1 MLGIIKQKETLYAI
15 GYNIKSEVRW
25 MANET
30 SKNLIPQS
38 KRTKEKQRE
47 IAKKGG
53 IASGEARRAK
63 KSLREAMQVLMDADL
78 TGKDGKT
85 MTGTEA
91 MAAKAFQAAL
101 KGDWKAWELVRDT
114 AGQKPVERVMVADVE
129 PSVIAEVEAMVKGE
143 SD

>member
-1 MLGIIKQKETLYAI
+1 MP
-15 GYNIKSEVRW
+15 N
-25 MANET
+25 
-30 SKNLIPQS
+30 
-38 KRTKEKQRE
+38 KRPPNAEATQFRSGEQAVENGR
-47 IAKKGG
+47 KGG
-53 IASGEARRAK
+53 VNSGIARREK

-114 AGQKPVERVMVADVE
+114 AGQKPVEKVQATQTVVDMSAFSTEEIKAMLDE
-129 PSVIAEVEAMVKGE
+129 EV
-143 SD
+143 

>member
-1 MLGIIKQKETLYAI
+1 MEKYDNLTHKLTVEELRRGGQK
-15 GYNIKSEVRW
+15 
-25 MANET
+25 
-30 SKNLIPQS
+30 
-38 KRTKEKQRE
+38 
-47 IAKKGG
+47 
-53 IASGEARRAK
+53 SGETRRAK

-129 PSVIAEVEAMVKGE
+129 ASVIAEVEAMVNGSE
-143 SD
+143 TSG

>member
-1 MLGIIKQKETLYAI
+1 MPK
-15 GYNIKSEVRW
+15 
-25 MANET
+25 
-30 SKNLIPQS
+30 
-38 KRTKEKQRE
+38 KRPPNAEATEFRAGEQQVE
-47 IAKKGG
+47 IARQGGVASG
-53 IASGEARRAK
+53 IARREK

-114 AGQKPVERVMVADVE
+114 AGQKPVDKVQMKTDVNIADSAERLSNIFE
-129 PSVIAEVEAMVKGE
+129 QIKEKK
-143 SD
+143 

>member
-1 MLGIIKQKETLYAI
+1 
-15 GYNIKSEVRW
+15 
-25 MANET
+25 MANDQ
-30 SKNLIPQS
+30 NLNH
-38 KRTKEKQRE
+38 KLTADELR
-47 IAKKGG
+47 KGG
-53 IASGEARRAK
+53 QKSGEARRAK
-63 KSLREAMQVLMDADL
+63 KSLREAMQILMDTDL

-129 PSVIAEVEAMVKGE
+129 ASVIAEVEAMVNGSKTSG
-143 SD
+143 

>member
-1 MLGIIKQKETLYAI
+1 MPNKQNLRVPTS
-15 GYNIKSEVRW
+15 SE
-25 MANET
+25 A
-30 SKNLIPQS
+30 
-38 KRTKEKQRE
+38 RE
-47 IAKKGG
+47 NGKKGG

-63 KSLREAMQVLMDADL
+63 KSLREAMQILMDADL

-114 AGQKPVERVMVADVE
+114 SGQKPVDKVQSTQTVVDMSAFSTEEIKAMLDE
-129 PSVIAEVEAMVKGE
+129 EV
-143 SD
+143 

>member
-1 MLGIIKQKETLYAI
+1 
-15 GYNIKSEVRW
+15 
-25 MANET
+25 MANEQNLRVPT
-30 SKNLIPQS
+30 SS
-38 KRTKEKQRE
+38 EARE
-47 IAKKGG
+47 NGKKGG

-91 MAAKAFQAAL
+91 MAARAFQAAL

-114 AGQKPVERVMVADVE
+114 AGQKPVDKVQATQTVVDMSAFSTEEIKAMLDE
-129 PSVIAEVEAMVKGE
+129 EV
-143 SD
+143 

>member
-1 MLGIIKQKETLYAI
+1 MFGIIKQKETLYAI

-38 KRTKEKQRE
+38 KRTKEEQRE

-53 IASGEARRAK
+53 IASGEARRSK

-114 AGQKPVERVMVADVE
+114 AGQKPVDKVMVADVE
-129 PSVIAEVEAMVKGE
+129 KTIIDEVERMVKDE
-143 SD
+143 TD

>member
-1 MLGIIKQKETLYAI
+1 
-15 GYNIKSEVRW
+15 
-25 MANET
+25 MANEQNLRVPT
-30 SKNLIPQS
+30 SS
-38 KRTKEKQRE
+38 EARE
-47 IAKKGG
+47 NGKKGG

-63 KSLREAMQVLMDADL
+63 KSLRESMQILMDADL

-91 MAAKAFQAAL
+91 MAARAFQAAL

-129 PSVIAEVEAMVKGE
+129 ASVIAEVEAMVNGSE
-143 SD
+143 TGG

>member
-1 MLGIIKQKETLYAI
+1 MPNENNLKPFGTLTEA
-15 GYNIKSEVRW
+15 E
-25 MANET
+25 
-30 SKNLIPQS
+30 
-38 KRTKEKQRE
+38 QRE
-47 IAKKGG
+47 IASKGG
-53 IASGEARRAK
+53 KASGEARRAK
-63 KSLREAMQVLMDADL
+63 KSLREAMQILMDADL

-129 PSVIAEVEAMVKGE
+129 ASVIAEVEAMVNGSE
-143 SD
+143 TGG